1 MGLLSDILAEKA
13 KEVAALRSVDAA
25 TRPAGWTARDVVTA
39 LRRPAGAPL
48 RLISEIKFRSP
59 SAGPLSRV
67 LGPRERAEA
76 YESAGATMVSVL
88 TDQKWFGGSLADLSA
103 ARAGIGLPVLCKD
116 YVIDA
121 SQIDRALGA
130 GADALLIIVRCV
142 ADGAALAELVDGTR
156 QRGIEPFVEV
166 VTDDELDHAL
176 EAGARVIG
184 VNARDLDTLVMDP
197 ARAARVLARIPSH
210 VVAVHLSGL
219 KTAADAASIAASRA
233 DAALIGE
240 ALMRQSDPRALL
252 SELVRAASL
261 KN

>member
-1 MGLLSDILAEKA
+1 M
-13 KEVAALRSVDAA
+13 
-25 TRPAGWTARDVVTA
+25 
-39 LRRPAGAPL
+39 
-48 RLISEIKFRSP
+48 
-59 SAGPLSRV
+59 
-67 LGPRERAEA
+67 
-76 YESAGATMVSVL
+76 
-88 TDQKWFGGSLADLSA
+88 
-103 ARAGIGLPVLCKD
+103 
-116 YVIDA
+116 
-121 SQIDRALGA
+121 
-130 GADALLIIVRCV
+130 RCV

-166 VTDDELDHAL
+166 VTEDELDHAL